1 MTPALELR
9 SLSRRFG
16 GFVACDGVSVVLPPG
31 GRHALIGP
39 NGAGKSTLVNLIT
52 GRLRPSAGRIFLA
65 GQDITGRSTSAR
77 VRAGLARNYQV
88 STLFPGFS
96 LFENLALV
104 IAERDGLLLT
114 WRGWHGFPPDVVE
127 EAEQRAMALR
137 LADVGTRMVAQ
148 LPYGKQRLL
157 ELAMA
162 LARRPRVLL
171 LDEPAAGLPGPDHAL
186 ILDALDGLPEDVA
199 VLLIEHDMSLVFRFA
214 RSVTVLAEGR
224 VIAEGPTAEVRGN
237 QLVRE
242 VYLGRA
248 HAG

>member
-1 MTPALELR
+1 
-9 SLSRRFG
+9 
-16 GFVACDGVSVVLPPG
+16 
-31 GRHALIGP
+31 
-39 NGAGKSTLVNLIT
+39 
-52 GRLRPSAGRIFLA
+52 LRPSAGRIFLA
-65 GQDITGRSTSAR
+65 GQDITEQSTATR

-104 IAERDGLLLT
+104 IAERDGLLLS
-114 WRGWHGFPPDVVE
+114 WRGRHGFPSGVVE
-127 EAEQRAMALR
+127 EAERRAFALR
-137 LADVGTRMVAQ
+137 LADVGTQIVAH

-162 LARRPRVLL
+162 LALQPRVLL

-224 VIAEGPTAEVRGN
+224 VIAEGPTAQVRGDP
-237 QLVRE
+237 LVRE
-242 VYLGRA
+242 VYLGKS